1 MTVSVTNNKAKNLTK
16 SRLCIKITGIVQ
28 GVGFRPFVYRLA
40 HELNLTG
47 NVLNNSQGVTIEVQ
61 GHAVALAKFES
72 SLRDQPPPLARIDSV
87 NVNPLPTIDAC
98 SVFGIIHSENVSQA
112 VVAVSPD
119 KCTCSDCFD
128 EINDANNRHFR
139 YPFTNCTNCGPRYSL
154 INALPYDRPNTAMA
168 NFAMCPDCEQAYLDP
183 MDRRYHAQP
192 VSCPNCGPQ
201 LSFKRA
207 DLTVLSYKESALE
220 DAISALVDGKILAVK
235 GIGGFHLV
243 CDATNDMSVERLRQ
257 RKSRPAKP
265 FAVMVETIE
274 AAAKLVS
281 GSQAEWA
288 ILSSAERPITLMRKL
303 APLSPEPHTNT
314 EANAKAV
321 PSSNSLPDHVSQTRS
336 TLELSDLV
344 APEIDRLGI
353 FLPYT
358 PLHQLLLSGVKR
370 PLVMTSANL
379 AGEPIITDSQT
390 INTKLVHVVD
400 NILDHDRPI
409 LNSCDDSVVQLI
421 NDKLQVLRLARG
433 YAPLC
438 LYSEAPLTN
447 SILALGAQQKNS
459 VSFGFEH
466 NLFLSPHIG
475 DLVSIEAEEYF
486 HHTLNTFSR
495 LYEFSAS
502 RLVHDSHPDYTTSR
516 WALSQSVPNISSVQH
531 HYAHVLSVMAVN
543 KVTTPVLGF
552 SFDGTG
558 LGDDNALWGG
568 EALYCDV
575 SQYQRIAHLKPFTLI
590 GGEQAIK
597 QPVRLL
603 LAILLEKYSPQEIK
617 DLNLPAFNALSPIMF
632 NNLVKLWPAGNAI
645 KTSSIGRLFDAV
657 AVALGLIS
665 ETQYEGQAG
674 ILIETAANSINN
686 DIEMKN
692 IDDMQSIQF
701 HIQQIDSQW
710 DGSELLRQI
719 IEKITEAPLSQKRI
733 GLIAKAFMDAL
744 SDMLCQCAKDYL
756 ETPIVLCG
764 GVFQNRY
771 LLERSEKQLIAQ
783 GNQLL
788 FSDKVPINDAGIALG
803 QLWHAMHN
811 NNHV

>member
-1 MTVSVTNNKAKNLTK
+1 MTKNLTK
-16 SRLCIKITGIVQ
+16 SRLCVKITGIVQ
-28 GVGFRPFVYRLA
+28 GVGFRPYVYRLA
-40 HELNLTG
+40 QELNLTG
-47 NVLNNSQGVTIEVQ
+47 SVLNNSKGVTIEVQ

-72 SLRDQPPPLARIDSV
+72 ALRDQPPPLARIDSV
-87 NVNPLPTIDAC
+87 SATSVPIIDGCNV
-98 SVFGIIHSENVSQA
+98 FEIIHSKKDCQA
-112 VVAVSPD
+112 VVAVSSD

-128 EINDANNRHFR
+128 DIRDPNNRHFR

-168 NFAMCPDCEQAYLDP
+168 SFSMCPDCERAYLDP

-192 VSCPNCGPQ
+192 VSCPRCGPQ
-201 LSFKRA
+201 LSFKQA
-207 DLTVLSYKESALE
+207 DLSELSVKVDALESA
-220 DAISALVDGKILAVK
+220 INALIEGKILAIK

-243 CDATNDMSVERLRQ
+243 CDATNDQSVERLRQ
-257 RKSRPAKP
+257 RKCRPAKP
-265 FAVMVETIE
+265 FAVMVENIE

-281 GSQAEWA
+281 GSQAEWST
-288 ILSSAERPITLMRKL
+288 LSSAERPITLMRKVAAL
-303 APLSPEPHTNT
+303 DAHTKFASDSDFNT
-314 EANAKAV
+314 NAQPNAQKG
-321 PSSNSLPDHVSQTRS
+321 S

-379 AGEPIITDSQT
+379 AGEPIITDSQA
-390 INTKLVHVVD
+390 IKTKLAHVID

-409 LNSCDDSVVQLI
+409 LNGCDDSVVQLI

-433 YAPLC
+433 YAPLSV
-438 LYSEAPLTN
+438 YSEAPLSE

-459 VSFGFEH
+459 ICFGFDH
-466 NLFLSPHIG
+466 NLFVSPHIG
-475 DLVSIEAEEYF
+475 DLLSIEAEEYF

-495 LYEFSAS
+495 LYGFSAD

-516 WALSQSVPNISSVQH
+516 WALAQNVANTSSVQH
-531 HYAHVLSVMAVN
+531 HFAHVLSVMAVN

-558 LGDDNALWGG
+558 LGDDTTLWGG

-575 SQYQRIAHLKPFTLI
+575 NQYRRIAHLKNFALI

-597 QPVRLL
+597 QPIRLL

-617 DLNLPAFNALSPIMF
+617 DLNLAAFNRLSPMMF
-632 NNLVKLWPAGNAI
+632 NNLVKLWQSDNCI

-657 AVALGLIS
+657 AVVLGLINQ
-665 ETQYEGQAG
+665 TVYEGQAG
-674 ILIETAANSINN
+674 ILIETAANSLENQVKL
-686 DIEMKN
+686 KN
-692 IDDMQSIQF
+692 IDSKQTIQF
-701 HIQQIDSQW
+701 NIERVNSQW
-710 DGSELLRQI
+710 DSSELLHQI
-719 IEKITEAPLSQKRI
+719 IERVTEAPLSQYRI
-733 GLIAKAFMDAL
+733 ALIAKAFMDAL
-744 SDMLCQCAKDYL
+744 SNMLCECAKDYL
-756 ETPIVLCG
+756 DTPIILCG

-771 LLERSEKQLIAQ
+771 LLERCEKQLSAQ
-783 GNQLL
+783 GNRLL
-788 FSDKVPINDAGIALG
+788 SSEKVPINDAGIALG
-803 QLWHAMHN
+803 QLWYAMHN
-811 NNHV
+811 STHV